1 LYGGSDLTNVIIG
14 TNVTSIGINAF
25 LGCSMLT
32 SVSIPS
38 SVASIGDGAFM
49 DCTALTGISIPDG
62 ITRIGDG
69 VFQTC
74 INLANITIPNSV
86 TSIGVTAFY
95 RCERLTSIYIPS
107 NVTSIGD
114 SAFFNCISL
123 TSITIPGSVGM
134 GMGIDVFESCTGL
147 TSITI
152 ESGVTRIGNGVFK
165 SCSSVASIVI
175 PNTVASIGNS
185 AFYMCR
191 NLTSITIPNS
201 VISIGDNAF
210 QYCNLLNISIPDSV
224 TSIGTNALAANAVL
238 QDVYYSRNTDNIQDN
253 MFYACTNL
261 ANVTFNRPF
270 TDSVIGSGLFGSI
283 SANGTRT
290 FIFNNTNDIDDINES
305 LLSQINIII
314 LYPFQIQVIPP
325 PTTVTVITV
334 DASFNKTYGNTPF
347 NLDATSNSDASFNY
361 SSQNDEIATVDENGL
376 VTLVSP
382 GEVIID
388 ISQNAIEGFTSAST
402 STTITVNPN
411 SPNDPVVVQDGT
423 ELSYF
428 LTTNAEYAIIEN
440 NITVEDN
447 LINTSDYY
455 KNITNGTNNIISIT
469 KILLE

>member
-1 LYGGSDLTNVIIG
+1 MSQTGFSTDGGISYTYVNITGELNSATVATFGGSSLTNVIIG
-14 TNVTSIGINAF
+14 TNVTSIGDNAF
-25 LGCSMLT
+25 RSCLNLV
-32 SVSIPS
+32 SVTIPS
-38 SVASIGDGAFM
+38 
-49 DCTALTGISIPDG
+49 
-62 ITRIGDG
+62 
-69 VFQTC
+69 
-74 INLANITIPNSV
+74 SV
-86 TSIGVTAFY
+86 TSIGNYGFY
-95 RCERLTSIYIPS
+95 QC
-107 NVTSIGD
+107 
-114 SAFFNCISL
+114 FSL
-123 TSITIPGSVGM
+123 PV
-134 GMGIDVFESCTGL
+134 V
-147 TSITI
+147 
-152 ESGVTRIGNGVFK
+152 
-165 SCSSVASIVI
+165 VI
-175 PNTVASIGNS
+175 PDSVTNIG
-185 AFYMCR
+185 
-191 NLTSITIPNS
+191 T
-201 VISIGDNAF
+201 NAF
-210 QYCNLLNISIPDSV
+210 EYCNFSNITIPDSV
-224 TSIGTNALAANAVL
+224 TSIGMIALAANIGL
-238 QDVYYSRNTDNIQDN
+238 QNVYYSRNTVDIQDY

-261 ANVTFNRPF
+261 ENVTFNRPF
-270 TDSVIGSGLFGSI
+270 TNSYIGSGLFQGGI
-283 SANGTRT
+283 QRNTTRT
-290 FIFNNTNDIDDINES
+290 FTFNNTNSLNDINPS
-305 LLSQINIII
+305 LLSQIDSIIDDTD
-314 LYPFQIQVIPP
+314 QIIVVPG
-325 PTTVTVITV
+325 TTVTVITV